1 MNAILLL
8 TILGLT
14 MPIFGEET
22 QAKKRDKRGSLGLN
36 QGFGGSGLRGNS
48 LTAAA
53 GYGQS
58 YLGGASLDHGVPT
71 GAGVYSQSYNAP
83 LYSSHRLDYSRGLG
97 YGALGHG
104 GPSYS
109 SRGLG
114 YAATGLGYGAAG
126 LGYNTAG
133 VGYNAAGHGYNAAG
147 HGYNA
152 AGYGYNTAGYGYDAG
167 LGHVTSGLN
176 TGYRHG
182 W

>member
-1 MNAILLL
+1 MNAVLLL

-22 QAKKRDKRGSLGLN
+22 QEKKRDKRGILN
-36 QGFGGSGLRGNS
+36 QGYGASGLRGNS
-48 LTAAA
+48 LTTAA

-58 YLGGASLDHGVPT
+58 YLGGASLDHGVSAP
-71 GAGVYSQSYNAP
+71 AYSHSYNAP

-97 YGALGHG
+97 YSAFGHG
-104 GPSYS
+104 GSGYS

-133 VGYNAAGHGYNAAG
+133 LGYNTAGLGYNTAGLGYNTAG

-152 AGYGYNTAGYGYDAG
+152 AGYGYDAG
-167 LGHVTSGLN
+167 LGHGLN